1 MKKKNKSRT
10 QWEYIDRDMTT
21 KLHIEVLYK
30 LWISTNRIS
39 YFLKVPSGNSLK
51 PLALAWHKDR
61 RGGYWKGKLL
71 SKIPPPP
78 PQENIPWYLSMM
90 RETLWFRHIF
100 RPARK
105 RRREGGQH
113 RCFCAKRWPRFDRMP
128 RDVGNAEDKLYPCCG
143 VQGNVPPEHSYM
155 IWLQAGS
162 CLLHVPALVLEML
175 KSPIPL
181 YNTYTIRKI

>member
-61 RGGYWKGKLL
+61 RGGYWKGKPH
-71 SKIPPPP
+71 SKITTTTLLPLKKAFLGIWAWWGRPFGLGTSSDQPGRGGGKGD
-78 PQENIPWYLSMM
+78 NIDVSVQKDDHVLS
-90 RETLWFRHIF
+90 E
-100 RPARK
+100 
-105 RRREGGQH
+105 
-113 RCFCAKRWPRFDRMP
+113 C
-128 RDVGNAEDKLYPCCG
+128 
-143 VQGNVPPEHSYM
+143 QGM
-155 IWLQAGS
+155 
-162 CLLHVPALVLEML
+162 LEML
-175 KSPIPL
+175 RTSCTHAVGYGAMCL
-181 YNTYTIRKI
+181 LNTVTQSDCRLDPVYSMFQP